1 MSSRLFMSSGDLVAD
16 RRYDFARDLQLRG
29 DLDAA
34 ADLLRQAVELAPDF
48 ASAWFA
54 LGDLCEQLGR
64 RADAIRAYRE
74 AARADA
80 DDRHGASLRLIRLD
94 AAPLTAMPQ
103 GYVRTLFD
111 QYAPRF
117 ESSLVGDLGYRGPDL
132 LFKAVLAVR
141 AATRRPAFFRR
152 AIDLGCG
159 TGLAARAF
167 AANVDA
173 IVGIDLAPQMLARAR
188 ATGLY
193 AALAVADLVEGLRGE
208 PDASAD
214 LILAADAAVYLD
226 DLAPMLAAASRV
238 MTPDGLIAL
247 TLETHSGD
255 GVVLG
260 RGLRYAHSEQHLRDA
275 CVAAGLT
282 LASLEDAWARR
293 EDGVPAP
300 GLVAVAT
307 RRP

>member
-111 QYAPRF
+111 QYASRF
-117 ESSLVGDLGYRGPDL
+117 EASLV
-132 LFKAVLAVR
+132 
-141 AATRRPAFFRR
+141 
-152 AIDLGCG
+152 
-159 TGLAARAF
+159 
-167 AANVDA
+167 
-173 IVGIDLAPQMLARAR
+173 
-188 ATGLY
+188 
-193 AALAVADLVEGLRGE
+193 E
-208 PDASAD
+208 
-214 LILAADAAVYLD
+214 
-226 DLAPMLAAASRV
+226 
-238 MTPDGLIAL
+238 
-247 TLETHSGD
+247 
-255 GVVLG
+255 
-260 RGLRYAHSEQHLRDA
+260 
-275 CVAAGLT
+275 
-282 LASLEDAWARR
+282 
-293 EDGVPAP
+293 
-300 GLVAVAT
+300 
-307 RRP
+307 